1 MRLFLCVRYSMLDEK
16 EENCEWYLYQKSYID
31 PSSFSSLLCFFVSI
45 VLFFLST
52 RPWDPLND
60 LIQFEKDGCIQTKV
74 RHRTPM
80 VRSGSL
86 ISLSNQGPRRD
97 NCKCQ
102 VGCPNRKP
110 PWSNAS
116 RRLSHLPSMHLKAP
130 CAPPSLWLLCVVFAV
145 LPPPSS
151 LLLHVIVMF
160 FFFVPPPLFWPFLLF
175 NATEGL
181 VKLHAVV
188 TGWQGILASF
198 TLKRRALFSLKE
210 HMSSIWKRCLAAGS
224 STHCEI
230 SE

>member
-1 MRLFLCVRYSMLDEK
+1 MCKIQYARWERGKLWVVFISEKLYLSLFFFIFIVFLC
-16 EENCEWYLYQKSYID
+16 LYH
-31 PSSFSSLLCFFVSI
+31 P
-45 VLFFLST
+45 LFFLST

-110 PWSNAS
+110 PWSKAS
-116 RRLSHLPSMHLKAP
+116 RRLSHLPSMHHKAP

-145 LPPPSS
+145 LPP
-151 LLLHVIVMF
+151 LLHFIVI
-160 FFFVPPPLFWPFLLF
+160 FFFVPPLLFLPFLLF
-175 NATEGL
+175 ALHATKGL

-188 TGWQGILASF
+188 TGWQGILTLF
-198 TLKRRALFSLKE
+198 TLKRRALFSMKE
-210 HMSSIWKRCLAAGS
+210 YMSSIWKHCLASGS